1 MRRLKTFPHR
11 LPTRIAYL
19 ESRGGK
25 ISRGDRDKDVNDPF
39 VGANYEPTRVHRG
52 EQGDSFTPWIA
63 IEIRGI
69 LGGSVKG

>member
-39 VGANYEPTRVHRG
+39 VGANYEPTLSIV
-52 EQGDSFTPWIA
+52 ESKETLSLP
-63 IEIRGI
+63 
-69 LGGSVKG
+69 GSR